1 MGIDVKQDFIRQAEE
16 RLANILTAA
25 DMKAALREINDV
37 LQGFRMEALRTEAW
51 EMDGDDMLSAFVA
64 SMQVQGRSRKTIYRY
79 RYVIGKFMDYI
90 GVTTRQI
97 NVNHIRNWIAA
108 EKNRGIQE
116 STLEGTRQV
125 LSSYFGWLFREGLI
139 ERNPMS
145 NLGVIKVPKKVKK
158 IYSGA
163 DIEKLTRNCETTRDR
178 AIVRFLASTGCRISE
193 MTELNRDAINL
204 DSGECVVHGKGD
216 KERVVFMDDVAAMM
230 VGSYLKSRTDDDPA
244 LFVSERGARR
254 MEPGGVRIMLKKLGE
269 KAGVDHVHPH
279 KFRRTLATNLSR
291 HGMPL
296 QEVASILGHE
306 KLDTTMRY
314 VVLNKEDTKA
324 YYRRLA

>member
-1 MGIDVKQDFIRQAEE
+1 MGIDVKQDFLQQAEE
-16 RLANILTAA
+16 RLANILKAA
-25 DMKAALREINDV
+25 DMKAALREISDV
-37 LQGFRMEALRTEAW
+37 LQGFRMETLKTESW
-51 EMDGDDMLSAFVA
+51 NMDSDDMMGAFVA
-64 SMQVQGRSRKTIYRY
+64 SMQVQGRSEKTIYRY
-79 RYVIGKFMDYI
+79 KYVIGKFMDYV
-90 GVTTRQI
+90 GVTTRQV

-139 ERNPMS
+139 EKNPLC

-163 DIEKLTRNCETTRDR
+163 DIERLTRNCETARDR

-193 MTELNRDAINL
+193 MTELDRDAINL